1 MATCSGEGRATT
13 LWRGRPTI
21 RRHPSA
27 AVDASPT
34 AACVASRDADG
45 GVRRRA
51 VCRVRACYAYNMAYN
66 ENDDLSTL
74 ERELRA
80 RDGPRARYAARRH

>member
-1 MATCSGEGRATT
+1 MA
-13 LWRGRPTI
+13 RPTDD
-21 RRHPSA
+21 P
-27 AVDASPT
+27 ASP
-34 AACVASRDADG
+34 VRSRRRVTDGGVRRVTDG

-80 RDGPRARYAARRH
+80 PDGPRARYAARRH